1 MLQLISPDR
10 YGEFVDD
17 LAEMHRLRYR
27 IFKERLGWDVQVSGD
42 MEVDEFDACRP
53 VYLLQRDDD
62 GRVQGCVRLLPTTGS
77 TMLRDTFPALLDGQA
92 APASDAIWESSRFGV
107 DLCTRE
113 AKTAGSIARATYEL
127 FAGMIEFGLMR
138 RLTDIVTVTDA
149 RMERILCRARWP
161 LKRLGAPRAIG
172 KTIAVAGYLE
182 VSRERLRSVREA
194 GGLSAPAICDGGV
207 RIRRFNPR
215 EAAEKAVA

>member
-10 YGEFVDD
+10 YGEFIDD

-42 MEVDEFDACRP
+42 KEIDEFDACRP
-53 VYLLQRDDD
+53 VYLLQRTEDS
-62 GRVQGCVRLLPTTGS
+62 GVQGCVRLLPTTGP
-77 TMLRDTFPALLDGQA
+77 TMLRETFPALLDGGA
-92 APASDAIWESSRFGV
+92 APTSDSIWESSRFGV

-138 RLTDIVTVTDA
+138 QLTYIVTVTDA

-161 LKRLGAPRAIG
+161 LRRLGSPRPIG

-182 VSRERLRSVREA
+182 VSCERLRCVQEA
-194 GGLSAPAICDGGV
+194 GRLDGAVISTAGGQSE
-207 RIRRFNPR
+207 RSPHDKTLER
-215 EAAEKAVA
+215 AVA